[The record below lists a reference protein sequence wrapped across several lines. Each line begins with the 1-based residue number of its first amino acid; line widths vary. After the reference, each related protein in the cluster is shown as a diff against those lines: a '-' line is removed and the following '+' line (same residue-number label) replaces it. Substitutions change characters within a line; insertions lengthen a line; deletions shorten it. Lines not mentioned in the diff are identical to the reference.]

1 MRLKIIIVII
11 IFLAISTRQT
21 DCDELGLANSL
32 FYQGNASYSQ
42 EDYKEAIVEYE
53 KALDSGYESGPLYY
67 NLGNAYFKSEALGK
81 AILNYLRA
89 ERLMPNDADLKS
101 NLNYAKSLIINGAAE
116 PERNWLAR
124 IFYNIEDAFSLDGS
138 LLFCAILYYISA
150 LIMIASI
157 ILKSARKKLLYISS
171 LPLVLLIL
179 FSAVFLAK
187 FNKTI
192 VQKEAVVTAKSADVK
207 FEPFQD
213 ATTFFVLSEG
223 ESAVIIAEK
232 EGWVKARCLDGKQ
245 GWLKRQ
251 AMELL

>member
-1 MRLKIIIVII
+1 MRLKIIIVIMA
-11 IFLAISTRQT
+11 FMAISARQA

-53 KALDSGYESGPLYY
+53 KALDIGYESGPLYY
-67 NLGNAYFKSEALGK
+67 NLGNAYFKSGALGK

-101 NLNYAKSLIINGAAE
+101 NLNYAKALIKNGAAE

-124 IFYNIEDAFSLDGS
+124 IFYSIADIFSLDGS
-138 LLFCAILYYISA
+138 LLLCAIFYFIFASVIA
-150 LIMIASI
+150 ASI
-157 ILKSARKKLLYISS
+157 ILKSARKKMLYISS
-171 LPLVLLIL
+171 FPLVLLIL
-179 FSAVFLAK
+179 FLAVFIAK
-187 FNKTI
+187 FNKEI
-192 VQKEAVVTAKSADVK
+192 VQKEAVVTAESQDAK
-207 FEPFQD
+207 FEPFDD

-232 EGWVKARCLDGKQ
+232 ESWVKARRLDGKQ

-251 AMELL
+251 ALEAI